1 MKGRN
6 DITNRTDEKLMA
18 LLSSKRSNEAL
29 TELHARYANK
39 TLGYFIRMFKGDAEK
54 AQDFVQELFMRILE
68 KHELFDQN
76 KKFYTW
82 MFTIASNMCKTE
94 FRKRPD
100 ASLSNDGYEAEQN
113 PNWEENQI
121 DKEVFRSALKK
132 SISKLDE
139 HHRSTFVLRYIEG
152 MSTQDIADTL
162 EVSKGTV
169 KSRLFYGTKKI
180 TNDLKEFDPKGE
192 GSLFKMK

>member
-1 MKGRN
+1 
-6 DITNRTDEKLMA
+6 MA

-39 TLGYFIRMFKGDAEK
+39 TLGYFIRMFKGDVEK

-68 KHELFDQN
+68 KHQLFDLN

-94 FRKRPD
+94 FRKIPD
-100 ASLSNDGYEAEQN
+100 ASLSNDEYELDPN
-113 PNWEENQI
+113 SNWEENKI

-162 EVSKGTV
+162 EISKGTV

-192 GSLFKMK
+192 SALFKMK

>member
-1 MKGRN
+1 MLET
-6 DITNRTDEKLMA
+6 DIKNRTDEALMT

-29 TELHARYANK
+29 TELHRRYANK
-39 TLGYFIRMFKGDAEK
+39 VLGYFIRMFNGDKEK

-68 KHELFDQN
+68 KHKLFDEN

-94 FRKRPD
+94 FRKIPD
-100 ASLSNDGYEAEQN
+100 ATLSNDEYEVEIN
-113 PNWEENQI
+113 SKWEENRI
-121 DKEVFRSALKK
+121 DKEVFRLALKK
-132 SISKLDE
+132 AISKLDE

-152 MSTQDIADTL
+152 MATQDIAETL
-162 EVSKGTV
+162 GISKGTV
-169 KSRLFYGTKKI
+169 KSRLFYGTRKI
-180 TNDLKEFDPKGE
+180 MNDLREFDPIGE